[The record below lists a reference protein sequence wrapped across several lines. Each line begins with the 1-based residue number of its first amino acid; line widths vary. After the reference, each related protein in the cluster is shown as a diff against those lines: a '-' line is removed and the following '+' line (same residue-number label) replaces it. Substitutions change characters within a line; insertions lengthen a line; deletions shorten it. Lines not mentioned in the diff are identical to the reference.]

1 MGFINDRQRKA
12 MFSRMSGLGS
22 NKFAAAPMGGY
33 DASAVA
39 VAQPE
44 QVVVMAAP
52 QPEAPRRKL
61 SDMVVALWPEPKVS
75 QSGEKVDIG
84 NAFTN
89 GIVGLWPDFPDGG
102 ANVAPAQVKVISP
115 GGVSDVVVNAP
126 SASGK
131 MMVRTES
138 GPSPAEPRSFNFVKA
153 LVDLWPDSPQR
164 KEGEKPVVGGG
175 IVGLWPDKKDDKS
188 LSDMVSGL
196 VVGAWPDGGAI
207 DGYGEALGEG
217 VLKEWA
223 DVGDGKLDGKIDKQ
237 KL

>member
-1 MGFINDRQRKA
+1 MRFVNDRQRRA
-12 MFSRMSGLGS
+12 IFARL
-22 NKFAAAPMGGY
+22 NKFAAAPMGM
-33 DASAVA
+33 DNSPAVA

-44 QVVVMAAP
+44 QAVVVVAP

-61 SDMVVALWPEPKVS
+61 SDMVVALWPEPKVT
-75 QSGEKVDIG
+75 QTGEKVDLG

-89 GIVGLWPDFPDGG
+89 GIVGLWPELPSSGES
-102 ANVAPAQVKVISP
+102 NAPPTQVKVISQA
-115 GGVSDVVVNAP
+115 GVSDVVVNAP
-126 SASGK
+126 SASGEPI
-131 MMVRTES
+131 VRTES
-138 GPSPAEPRSFNFVKA
+138 GPSLAEPRKFNMVKA
-153 LVDLWPDSPQR
+153 LVDLWPDVPQR

-175 IVGLWPDKKDDKS
+175 IVGLWPERKDGKS

-207 DGYGEALGEG
+207 DGYGEALGNG

-223 DVGDGKLDGKIDKQ
+223 DVGDGKLDRKIDKQ